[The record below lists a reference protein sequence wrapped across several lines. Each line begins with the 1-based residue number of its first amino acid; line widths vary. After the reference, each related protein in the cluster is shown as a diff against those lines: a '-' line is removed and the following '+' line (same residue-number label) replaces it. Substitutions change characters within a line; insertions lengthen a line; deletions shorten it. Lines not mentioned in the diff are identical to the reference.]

1 LTDYFALLNEPR
13 RPWIEPE
20 TLKQKFLARS
30 AQVHPDRVHN
40 LSEAERQA
48 AQQRYTE
55 LNSAYNC
62 LREPKDRLRHLLELE
77 LGAAPKNTQNIPA
90 ALADLFLEIS
100 QFCRQTDSFLAEKNK
115 ITSPLLKVQGFE
127 RSQEW
132 TEKLQTL
139 QRKINGRHEVLLM
152 ELKELDSEWE
162 LASARAGLL
171 RRLEEL
177 HALFGYFSRWN
188 GQIQERVAQLS
199 F

>member
-1 LTDYFALLNEPR
+1 MTDYFALLNEPR

-20 TLKQKFLARS
+20 TLKQRFLALS

-55 LNSAYNC
+55 LNSAFNC

-77 LGAAPKNTQNIPA
+77 LGAAPKNTQNIPST
-90 ALADLFLEIS
+90 LADLFLEIS
-100 QFCRQTDSFLAEKNK
+100 QLCRQTDSFLTEKNE

-139 QRKINGRHEVLLM
+139 QRKINDRHEALVG
-152 ELKELDSEWE
+152 ELKELDSKWE
-162 LASARAGLL
+162 AVSERAELL
-171 RRLEEL
+171 QRLEEL

-188 GQIQERVAQLS
+188 GQIQERIAQLS